1 MSEIIV
7 REATPE
13 DVPTLL
19 EFEQGVIEAERPMDS
34 GLKEGPINY
43 YDIERLIT
51 SPDIRLA
58 VAEIDS
64 ELVGC
69 GYARLDAAKP
79 YLKYDRQSYLGFMYV
94 RPDHRGRGINQL
106 ILDDLYRWTLSRG
119 VTEVR
124 LEVYPTNTAAIRAY
138 EKAGFAPYIFQM
150 HATVGI
156 RRAEHHELDHL
167 AQLWYDSWQ
176 DAHAEILP
184 DELKRD
190 RTLESFRERLPELLD
205 DTMVVGPIGR
215 PFGLC
220 TLRGDELYQLYVA
233 REARGSGS
241 ARLLIEDAEQRMRD
255 QGITT
260 AWLACAIGNDRAAR
274 FYEKSGW
281 HNAGTVSHTVQ
292 LETGPFTFDIWRY
305 EKKLANSKES

>member
-1 MSEIIV
+1 MSDISV

-13 DVPTLL
+13 DLSILL
-19 EFEQGVIEAERPMDS
+19 QFEEGVIEAERSMDS

-43 YDIERLIT
+43 YDIDRLIA
-51 SPDIRLA
+51 SPDLRLA
-58 VAEIDS
+58 VAEKEG

-69 GYARLDAAKP
+69 GYARLEAAKP
-79 YLKYDRQSYLGFMYV
+79 YLKYVRQAYLGFMYV

-106 ILDDLYRWTLSRG
+106 ILDDLYRWSLSRG

-124 LEVYPTNTAAIRAY
+124 LEVYPTNSAAIRAY
-138 EKAGFAPYIFQM
+138 EKAGFTPYILQM
-150 HATVGI
+150 HATIGI
-156 RRAEHHELDHL
+156 RRPERYELDHL
-167 AQLWYDSWQ
+167 AKLWYDSWQ

-184 DELKRD
+184 DELKQD
-190 RTLESFRERLPELLD
+190 RTPESFRKRLPELLD
-205 DTMVVGPIGR
+205 DTMVIGPLGR

-233 REARGSGS
+233 REARGSGA
-241 ARLLIEDAEQRMRD
+241 ARCLIEDAEQRMRD
-255 QGITT
+255 QGTKT

-281 HNAGTVSHTVQ
+281 RNAGTVRHTVE
-292 LETGPFTFDIWRY
+292 LETGQFTFDIWRY
-305 EKKLANSKES
+305 EKEF